1 MKLKTGILRKKT
13 YLYFY
18 NVYGSI
24 MSIVIPKNTKVY
36 ADPINKTIHFNP
48 NPIKIQKILNKYFL
62 IIEGEKYLLHFPDGS
77 KTLPYP
83 LTLI

>member
-1 MKLKTGILRKKT
+1 MKTGILRKKT
-13 YLYFY
+13 YLYFF

-36 ADPINKTIHFNP
+36 ADPISKTIFFNP
-48 NPIKIQKILNKYFL
+48 NPIKIHKIMGKYF
-62 IIEGEKYLLHFPDGS
+62 IEIEGEKYLLHFPDGS

>member
-1 MKLKTGILRKKT
+1 MKTGILRKKT
-13 YLYFY
+13 YFYFY
-18 NVYGSI
+18 NHIGSI
-24 MSIVIPKNTKVY
+24 MTIVVKKGTKVY

-62 IIEGEKYLLHFPDGS
+62 IIEGEKFLMHFPDGCS

>member
-1 MKLKTGILRKKT
+1 MKKGILRKKT
-13 YLYFY
+13 YLYFF

-36 ADPINKTIHFNP
+36 ADPLNKIIYFNP
-48 NPIKIQKILNKYFL
+48 NPIKIHKILNKYFVE
-62 IIEGEKYLLHFPDGS
+62 IDGEKFLMHFPDGS